1 MAEEC
6 KWKFVCLFYG
16 LVFSSCE
23 GHVTGVR
30 GKPV

>member
-1 MAEEC
+1 MSEEC
-6 KWKFVCLFYG
+6 KWTFVYLLHG

-23 GHVTGVR
+23 GYVTGVR